1 MVQKRREGDG
11 GVYKEG
17 VKESKGRRKGN
28 KGVSTSFLLEVKGI
42 VQLKLV
48 SSKKKTLSLFYTFWY
63 LISIQISS
71 IVILGKNQF
80 KSLILNLK

>member
-42 VQLKLV
+42 VQLKLEGN
-48 SSKKKTLSLFYTFWY
+48 KKRLHYFVLYGILFPYQSVV
-63 LISIQISS
+63 L
-71 IVILGKNQF
+71 
-80 KSLILNLK
+80 